1 MRKPIMMAA
10 LAAATAFSAPAWA
23 GSPDGHLQ
31 VKILASAVLPDGEID
46 TIKAVDTGTALGGAA
61 ASVSNPQT
69 RANDNAVPTLAIEY
83 FFNKTFSVETIC
95 CFTQHHVNGAGGLAG
110 TELVDHVLILPATLT
125 GKVHLDTGGPIRP
138 YIGAGPALFLVFDE
152 KPGATAAALGIDRV
166 KMSNKLGVVAQ
177 GGVDVALGDKGL
189 GLSLDA
195 KKYWMK
201 PTASF
206 YESGTLALKTRHNLD
221 PWVLSAGVSYRF

>member
-1 MRKPIMMAA
+1 MMAA
-10 LAAATAFSAPAWA
+10 LAAATAVSAPAWA

-31 VKILASAVLPDGEID
+31 VKILGSAVLPDGKID
-46 TIKAVDTGTALGGAA
+46 TIKSVDTGTTLGAA
-61 ASVSNPQT
+61 AASLSNPQT
-69 RANDNAVPTLAIEY
+69 KANDNVVPTLAIEY

-95 CFTQHHVNGAGGLAG
+95 CFTQHHVSGAGDLAG

-125 GKVHLDTGGPIRP
+125 AKVHLDTGSPIKP
-138 YIGAGPALFLVFDE
+138 YVGAGPALFIVFDE
-152 KPGATAAALGIDRV
+152 KPGATAAALGIDKV
-166 KMSNKLGVVAQ
+166 KMSNKLGVAVQ
-177 GGVDVALGDKGL
+177 GGVDVALGESGF

-206 YESGTLALKTRHNLD
+206 YQNGTLALKTRHDLD